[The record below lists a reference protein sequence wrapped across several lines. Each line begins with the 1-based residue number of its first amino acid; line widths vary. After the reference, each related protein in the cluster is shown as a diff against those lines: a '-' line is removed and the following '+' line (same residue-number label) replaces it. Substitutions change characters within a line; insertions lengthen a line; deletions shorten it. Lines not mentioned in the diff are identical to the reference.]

1 MHDTYMIPDTSL
13 KPEGTAS
20 RFLGLSFL
28 AFLWVE
34 KTRRCD
40 LQAKKMWFSDNWDEA
55 KSQPQCSKPC

>member
-28 AFLWVE
+28 AFLLVE

-40 LQAKKMWFSDNWDEA
+40 SQAKKL
-55 KSQPQCSKPC
+55 